1 MPIHFLTEDARDRD
15 VRRVPNRVALPPGA
29 TIRRLRENKLTRENT
44 DVKRGFATR
53 PLNIGARG
61 QCYTTKRVKSTW
73 CSFIDFSARGAKNRK
88 LQRINALRRAMHAC
102 QVVPPDKICS
112 VRMSGSSKRR
122 AAQRFSS
129 FGSRNSKFLIDS
141 LLIKIARKSFICNTT
156 TSSNRQ

>member
-53 PLNIGARG
+53 PLNIGALG
-61 QCYTTKRVKSTW
+61 QGYTTKRVKSTW
-73 CSFIDFSARGAKNRK
+73 CSFIDFRREALKIVNSGASMRCVVPCTRVK
-88 LQRINALRRAMHAC
+88 LRRLI
-102 QVVPPDKICS
+102 KLCS

-122 AAQRFSS
+122 AAQRF
-129 FGSRNSKFLIDS
+129 
-141 LLIKIARKSFICNTT
+141 CC
-156 TSSNRQ
+156 